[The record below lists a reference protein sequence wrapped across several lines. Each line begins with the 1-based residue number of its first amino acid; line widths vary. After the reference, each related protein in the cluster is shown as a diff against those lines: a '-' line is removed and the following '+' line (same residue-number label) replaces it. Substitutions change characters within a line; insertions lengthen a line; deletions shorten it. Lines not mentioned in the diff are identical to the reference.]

1 MAVILLLSIVQSI
14 LGVGILLF
22 GTPTLLLMGYSYHE
36 TLYLILPSSM
46 LISILQSTNSRKLL
60 VGTKYIY
67 IYTLPM
73 VAIGLFLVTYL
84 YDSIN
89 IKYIVGSML
98 LLIGIIRSVPM
109 ISKYLKD
116 VIVKNRIFYH
126 LVMGGVHGVSN
137 MGGGM
142 LVILMSTVHGERRV
156 ALPNIAY
163 TYLLFGIIQM
173 IMLYMFSQVTISM
186 DSVILATIS
195 LTVYMLLTKY
205 LASMISDSCFNTLTT
220 SLIFIYG
227 ILSFFKIG

>member
-126 LVMGGVHGVSN
+126 LVMGGV
-137 MGGGM
+137 M